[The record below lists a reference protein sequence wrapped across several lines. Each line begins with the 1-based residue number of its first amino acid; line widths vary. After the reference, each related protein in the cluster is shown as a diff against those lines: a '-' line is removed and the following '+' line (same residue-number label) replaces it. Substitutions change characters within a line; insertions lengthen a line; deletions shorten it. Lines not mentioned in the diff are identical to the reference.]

1 MTTASELHPKDRLLR
16 TASRLFYAEGIH
28 AVGVERLITEAQ
40 VTRATF
46 YRHYPSKD
54 DLVSA
59 YLTTTAEGIRDAVG
73 RARDGKSPRE
83 AIRAVMAVLGD
94 ATLEDGFRGCQFL
107 NAAAEYPDRTHPVRA
122 VIDDQRTW
130 LFEVFRELST
140 DLGHSDSEHAARV
153 LVLLH
158 DGAFQAAELGDPA
171 VVRET
176 LRRAV
181 DEVFPAEEV

>member
-1 MTTASELHPKDRLLR
+1 MTTVPDLHPKDRLLR

-28 AVGVERLITEAQ
+28 AVGVERLIKEAS

-59 YLTTTAEGIRDAVG
+59 YLTTTATDIREAVG
-73 RARDGKSPRE
+73 RARHDKSPGE
-83 AIRAVMAVLGD
+83 ALRAVMAVLGD

-107 NAAAEYPDRTHPVRA
+107 NAAAEYPDRAHPVRA

-130 LFEVFRELST
+130 LFTVLR
-140 DLGHSDSEHAARV
+140 DLAADLDHPEPDHAARV

-158 DGAFQAAELGDPA
+158 DGAFQAAELDSA
-171 VVRET
+171 KAVRET

-181 DEVFPAEEV
+181 DEMFPAQD

>member
-1 MTTASELHPKDRLLR
+1 
-16 TASRLFYAEGIH
+16 
-28 AVGVERLITEAQ
+28 
-40 VTRATF
+40 
-46 YRHYPSKD
+46 
-54 DLVSA
+54 
-59 YLTTTAEGIRDAVG
+59 
-73 RARDGKSPRE
+73 
-83 AIRAVMAVLGD
+83 MAVLGD
-94 ATLEDGFRGCQFL
+94 ATLEDGFRGCRFL

-130 LFEVFRELST
+130 LLEVFRELST
-140 DLGHSDSEHAARV
+140 DVGHSDPEHAARV

>member
-1 MTTASELHPKDRLLR
+1 MTTAPEHPKDRLLR
-16 TASRLFYAEGIH
+16 TASRLFYAEGIQ
-28 AVGVERLITEAQ
+28 AVGINHLVAEAK

-59 YLTTTAEGIRDAVG
+59 YLTATAQGIREAVA
-73 RARDGKSPRE
+73 RAREGKSPHE
-83 AIRAVMAVLGD
+83 ALRAVMAVLGD

-122 VIDDQRTW
+122 VIDDQRSW
-130 LFEVFRELST
+130 LSGVLRDLSAAT
-140 DLGHSDSEHAARV
+140 GHPDPDHAARM
-153 LVLLH
+153 LVLIH
-158 DGAFQAAELGDPA
+158 DGAFQSAELDNA
-171 VVRET
+171 EVVRET

-181 DEVFPAEEV
+181 DELFPAPDA